1 MRFIKFTIMILGI
14 LSILLGLIGLMA
26 FFKDGRDNTL
36 IISLGFLLGGVLIP
50 DSILAF
56 FEDEDKEEDE

>member
-1 MRFIKFTIMILGI
+1 MILGI

>member
-56 FEDEDKEEDE
+56 FEDEDKEKDE